1 LVLITISWA
10 VCPATGNI
18 NNFLAGTTALTSDS
32 VSFRVNASQSV
43 ASQTYNYQFQS
54 TFVNNPSVAIAMQ
67 SFALNQVGPNSFA
80 IKTSAISMTNAQ
92 FLFEYTQS
100 VWSSV
105 KVNFWVSSNPEIQ
118 VGQID
123 ASGSMLSSDMSC
135 QNCFNVYP
143 TLSSAFGASQNPVIR
158 VFLNGFNLAAGSGAL
173 QISVAPT
180 NLQNTNITIKVTMG
194 KMTLVDRVVLS
205 WIAFAPITAS
215 FVSYGGQVS
224 KNSFSGAVS

>member
-1 LVLITISWA
+1 MVLITISWA

-54 TFVNNPSVAIAMQ
+54 TFANTPAIAIAMQ
-67 SFALNQVGPNSFA
+67 SFGLNQVGPNSFA
-80 IKTSAISMTNAQ
+80 IKTNAITTTNAQ
-92 FLFEYTQS
+92 FIFEYTQS
-100 VWSSV
+100 VWSSI

-123 ASGSMLSSDMSC
+123 ASGAMLASDMSC
-135 QNCFNVYP
+135 QNCFSVYP
-143 TLSSAFGASQNPVIR
+143 TLSQAFAANQNPVIR

-194 KMTLVDRVVLS
+194 KMTIVDRVVLS
-205 WIAFAPITAS
+205 WIAFAPASAS

-224 KNSFSGAVS
+224 KNTFSGAIS